1 MEITAKQVKELRELT
16 GAGMMDC
23 KGALVETGGD
33 IDKAQTLLREK
44 GAVVAAKRAG
54 RSATQGL
61 IVAASRDN
69 GKVGVLIDLRC
80 ETDFVARNEEFQELA
95 KEISEYVAD
104 CAADTTPIDEI
115 RQGKLPSRGET
126 VVDAIQGAVGRIG
139 EKIELARAAKFT
151 LSAPEGIVDAYVHHD
166 SRSGSMVEMVAENLP
181 ADAVEELQKL
191 AHEIAL
197 QVVVFSPIF
206 LTREDIPQ
214 SLIDEELRI
223 QRQIAIEKEGK
234 PEQVAEKIALGRV
247 EKGLISQQSLMDQA
261 YWRDDKLSVGKFVE
275 EFEKKWSAKVRVKRF
290 VKLTTS
296 EEV

>member
-1 MEITAKQVKELRELT
+1 
-16 GAGMMDC
+16 
-23 KGALVETGGD
+23 
-33 IDKAQTLLREK
+33 LREK